1 MKATLSLLVL
11 FLASAAGALGPAPA
25 LERFE
30 FARLRMGT
38 SVRIVLYAPDEASA
52 RAASGAAY
60 ARIDEIESM
69 MSHYRQDS
77 ELSRLSASSGS
88 GAKPVSTEMFKIL
101 TIAREFSVRSGG
113 AFDITVGPFIE
124 LWRQSRRVKQLPTA
138 AALSDAA
145 KRVGYGHMVLDR
157 SKRSAELRR
166 RGMKLDLSAIAK
178 GYAADEALRV
188 LKSRGHPIALVDAGG
203 DIALGE
209 APPGKKGWTVAIDEV
224 PGQPG
229 TARRTVVLTR
239 EAIATSGDAYQFVEI
254 GGERYSH
261 IVDPKTGL
269 GVRGAASA
277 TVIAPDCLTADAL
290 ATSLCVMPPREGLRL
305 VESNGH
311 ASARILRRTGDGVEQ
326 FVTGSFTP

>member
-1 MKATLSLLVL
+1 MKATLSLLLV
-11 FLASAAGALGPAPA
+11 FIASAAGSFDQAPR

-38 SVRIVLYAPDEASA
+38 SVRIVLYSPDEPSA
-52 RAASGAAY
+52 RAASGDAY
-60 ARIDEIESM
+60 SRIDEIESM
-69 MSHYRQDS
+69 MSHYREDS

-88 GAKPVSTEMFKIL
+88 GAKTISPELFKIL
-101 TIAREFSVRSGG
+101 RIAREFSVRSGG
-113 AFDITVGPFIE
+113 AFDVTVGPFVD
-124 LWRQSRRVKQLPTA
+124 LWRQSRRMKKLPTA
-138 AALSDAA
+138 ADLRDAA
-145 KRVGYGHMVLDR
+145 KRVGYGHLVLDQ
-157 SKRSAELRR
+157 STSSAELRR
-166 RGMKLDLSAIAK
+166 PGMKLDLSAIAK
-178 GYAADEALRV
+178 GYAADEALRI
-188 LKSRGHPIALVDAGG
+188 LKARGHPIALVDAGG

-209 APPGKKGWTVAIDEV
+209 PPPGKKGWTVAIDEV

-229 TARRTVVLTR
+229 TARRRVVLAK

-277 TVIAPDCLTADAL
+277 TVIARDCLTADEL
-290 ATSLCVMPPREGLRL
+290 ATSLCVLPPREGLRL
-305 VESNGH
+305 VESTPN

-326 FVTGSFTP
+326 FVTGSFPP